1 MPRVSRSLVTGLVAW
16 FFTTLAV
23 SSALSMG
30 GWLWGRRQA
39 ERMRRGWLLE
49 PVVVTTRA
57 MRAGTV
63 LKASDV
69 RPGQLPDQ
77 FVTTSLVP
85 VTDLGTLVGRRLTV
99 DVSPNDALGFAHF
112 APRPHPLARCV
123 ETARLAAGDPPTDP
137 GVDAFLA
144 RLEAEVSRRV
154 AHASDGGTDGQP

>member
-23 SSALSMG
+23 SSALSVG

-39 ERMRRGWLLE
+39 ERMRKGWLLE

-57 MRAGTV
+57 MNAGTV

-69 RPGQLPDQ
+69 RPGQLPEQ
-77 FVTTSLVP
+77 LVTTSLVP
-85 VTDLGTLVGRRLTV
+85 VTDLGALVGRRLTV

-112 APRPHPLARCV
+112 APRPHPLEGCV
-123 ETARLAAGDPPTDP
+123 ESARTAAGSAASTPDAVDEFLSRLEVEVARRLA
-137 GVDAFLA
+137 L
-144 RLEAEVSRRV
+144 
-154 AHASDGGTDGQP
+154 DGGAREQP